1 MHPFDSDFENN
12 LVREQSLAD
21 NITTFRPYP
30 FPGRLLEVPYPL
42 TEQGIPVAP
51 DQMREYCQFRQFDL
65 PTCFHGKETA
75 LLVKEAFEDG
85 DCYVTLE
92 CDVQGRKEERCP
104 FLINLTALLRNDD
117 SYMDYCLYHR
127 RSYSPSPKTHQ
138 EIAVFSDE
146 DTSSDTSSSNSGRDA
161 VVKPDN
167 TSFEPSLR
175 RSVQFVGVE
184 SDEPDV
190 DDVSITF

>member
-1 MHPFDSDFENN
+1 MIMFMS
-12 LVREQSLAD
+12 S
-21 NITTFRPYP
+21 
-30 FPGRLLEVPYPL
+30 PL

-104 FLINLTALLRNDD
+104 FLSEHLINSLVLALTSPSILVNLTALLRNDD

-127 RSYSPSPKTHQ
+127 RSYSRG
-138 EIAVFSDE
+138 
-146 DTSSDTSSSNSGRDA
+146 SSYFILCLYNFLTCLKLLPRPIR
-161 VVKPDN
+161 K
-167 TSFEPSLR
+167 
-175 RSVQFVGVE
+175 
-184 SDEPDV
+184 
-190 DDVSITF
+190 